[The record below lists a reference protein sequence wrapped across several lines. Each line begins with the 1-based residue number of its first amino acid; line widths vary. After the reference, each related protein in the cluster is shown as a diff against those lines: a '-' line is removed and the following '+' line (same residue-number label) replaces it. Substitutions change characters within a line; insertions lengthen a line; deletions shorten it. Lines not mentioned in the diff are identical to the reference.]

1 MEETIAIA
9 ETHDFHGLCFVNLVD
24 FDALYGHRRDAVGYA
39 TCLEEFDQQLD
50 TLIHFINEDDLLI
63 ICADHGND
71 PLHTGTDHT
80 REYVLLLAYSLNLK
94 AQDLGI
100 RETFSDIGATIL
112 IILIYTNEK
121 WNKFSKKDNKR
132 RNKMNESVKQVAVSY
147 NLSNDGNIKGYKW
160 FKEGQPFKG
169 AFLISHGMAEHIE
182 RYDEFARELA
192 EHNYIVYGH
201 NQRGHKD
208 TILSKQDYGYM
219 GENNNFEIMV
229 TDLSEICDV
238 IKEEHPELPIILFG
252 HSMGS
257 FVSQRFAQLYGNK
270 INGLII
276 TGSSQNSNLLL
287 SVGLLIARII
297 CKLKGRRYRSNL
309 LNDLSF
315 KSSTKYSNLIEQNLL
330 VKSR

>member
-1 MEETIAIA
+1 
-9 ETHDFHGLCFVNLVD
+9 
-24 FDALYGHRRDAVGYA
+24 
-39 TCLEEFDQQLD
+39 
-50 TLIHFINEDDLLI
+50 
-63 ICADHGND
+63 
-71 PLHTGTDHT
+71 
-80 REYVLLLAYSLNLK
+80 
-94 AQDLGI
+94 
-100 RETFSDIGATIL
+100 
-112 IILIYTNEK
+112 
-121 WNKFSKKDNKR
+121 
-132 RNKMNESVKQVAVSY
+132 MNESVKQVAVSY

-201 NQRGHKD
+201 NQRSHKD

-315 KSSTKYSNLIEQNLL
+315 KSFNKVFKPNRTEFDWLNRDEKEVDKYVADPYCGGIFSAAYFKDFFKALKDINANFELVRKDLPLLILSGGNDPVGGCGKGVTKLYQTYVKKQMSDLTFKLYDQARHEILL
-330 VKSR
+330 ELCKEEVKQDIFNWLANH

>member
-1 MEETIAIA
+1 MEW
-9 ETHDFHGLCFVNLVD
+9 
-24 FDALYGHRRDAVGYA
+24 
-39 TCLEEFDQQLD
+39 Q
-50 TLIHFINEDDLLI
+50 
-63 ICADHGND
+63 
-71 PLHTGTDHT
+71 
-80 REYVLLLAYSLNLK
+80 K
-94 AQDLGI
+94 
-100 RETFSDIGATIL
+100 
-112 IILIYTNEK
+112 
-121 WNKFSKKDNKR
+121 
-132 RNKMNESVKQVAVSY
+132 
-147 NLSNDGNIKGYKW
+147 
-160 FKEGQPFKG
+160 
-169 AFLISHGMAEHIE
+169 HIE

-315 KSSTKYSNLIEQNLL
+315 KSFNKVFKPNRTEFDWLNRDEKEVDKYVADPYCGGIFSAAYFKDFFKALKDINANFELVRKDLPLLILSGGNDPVGGCGKGVTKLYQTYVKKQMSDLTFKLYDQARHEILL
-330 VKSR
+330 ELCKEEVKQEIFNWLANH

>member
-1 MEETIAIA
+1 
-9 ETHDFHGLCFVNLVD
+9 
-24 FDALYGHRRDAVGYA
+24 
-39 TCLEEFDQQLD
+39 
-50 TLIHFINEDDLLI
+50 
-63 ICADHGND
+63 
-71 PLHTGTDHT
+71 
-80 REYVLLLAYSLNLK
+80 
-94 AQDLGI
+94 
-100 RETFSDIGATIL
+100 
-112 IILIYTNEK
+112 
-121 WNKFSKKDNKR
+121 
-132 RNKMNESVKQVAVSY
+132 MNESVKQVAVSY

-229 TDLSEICDV
+229 TDLSEICDI

-315 KSSTKYSNLIEQNLL
+315 KSFNKVFKPNRTEFDWLNRDEKEVDKYVADPYCGGIFSAAYFKDFFKALKDINANFELVRKYLPLLILSGGNDPVGGCGKGVTKLYQTYVKKQMSDLTFKLYDQARHEILL
-330 VKSR
+330 ELCKEEVKQDIFNWLANH

>member
-1 MEETIAIA
+1 
-9 ETHDFHGLCFVNLVD
+9 
-24 FDALYGHRRDAVGYA
+24 
-39 TCLEEFDQQLD
+39 
-50 TLIHFINEDDLLI
+50 
-63 ICADHGND
+63 
-71 PLHTGTDHT
+71 
-80 REYVLLLAYSLNLK
+80 
-94 AQDLGI
+94 
-100 RETFSDIGATIL
+100 
-112 IILIYTNEK
+112 
-121 WNKFSKKDNKR
+121 
-132 RNKMNESVKQVAVSY
+132 MNESVKQVAVSY

-315 KSSTKYSNLIEQNLL
+315 KSFNKVFKPNRTEFDWLNRDEKEVDKYVADPYCGGIFSAAYFKDFFKALKDINANFELVRKDLPLLILSGGNDPVGGCGKGVTKLYQTYVKKQMSDLTFKLYDQARHEILL
-330 VKSR
+330 ELCKEEVKQDIFNWLANH